1 MSCTKRQVALH
12 VSRTCKNIGGFF
24 TRWLTCTGEKLSR
37 RGASQT
43 SPRQFQSS
51 ACRLRSAPS
60 RRYRGRV
67 QLGSVA
73 DIITALTAIGAL
85 FAAIVGA
92 KHAGR
97 LFAVEAKRDDDT
109 AERERQTQ
117 ASKVFAWVASRI
129 GEGDVTYGV
138 VVVNSSEQ
146 AIYDVEVRIAGSD
159 GNERRPVS
167 LTILPPGA
175 YYLGESDAA
184 YGWEFASRVESSAD
198 EIRPVTKSKKRG
210 VVGMAFR
217 DSSNLL
223 WGRDGMGLLAPL

>member
-1 MSCTKRQVALH
+1 M
-12 VSRTCKNIGGFF
+12 
-24 TRWLTCTGEKLSR
+24 
-37 RGASQT
+37 
-43 SPRQFQSS
+43 
-51 ACRLRSAPS
+51 
-60 RRYRGRV
+60 

-97 LFAVEAKRDDDT
+97 LFSVEAKRDDDT

-184 YGWEFASRVESSAD
+184 YGWEFASRVESFAD

-210 VVGMAFR
+210 IVGMSFR
-217 DSSNLL
+217 DSSNLR
-223 WGRDGMGLLAPL
+223 WGRDGMGLLAPR